1 MFAARLTPCPFKTNS
16 KCATTRTVR
25 WFVFSKSA
33 AYSCECELVC
43 RSVRI
48 AEAHQWAKAH
58 FLVGARIDL
67 ATQAQA
73 AENMAFDLEKVQN
86 IADRVARSSGL
97 EVVDVEVSGGGKHRT
112 LRVFIDRPGA
122 APAADRPDG
131 VTHEDCAK
139 FSREFGTIVDVEDAF
154 PGGSYVL
161 EVSSPG
167 LDRKLTKAADFER
180 FRGQRVKLMTREPVD
195 NNRHFEGK
203 LESFEN
209 GKLLL
214 DLSAAR
220 KKKMR
225 PKEGESS
232 RVEIELRNVEKAN
245 LVPEI

>member
-1 MFAARLTPCPFKTNS
+1 
-16 KCATTRTVR
+16 
-25 WFVFSKSA
+25 
-33 AYSCECELVC
+33 
-43 RSVRI
+43 
-48 AEAHQWAKAH
+48 
-58 FLVGARIDL
+58 
-67 ATQAQA
+67 
-73 AENMAFDLEKVQN
+73 MAFDLEKVRQ
-86 IADRVARSSGL
+86 IAERVAGSSGL
-97 EVVDVEVSGGGKHRT
+97 EVVEVEVCGAVKHRT
-112 LRVFIDRPGA
+112 LRVFIDRIGA
-122 APAADRPDG
+122 APAEGRPDG
-131 VTHEDCAK
+131 VTHEDCSK

-180 FRGQRVKLMTREPVD
+180 FRGQRVKLMTREPV
-195 NNRHFEGK
+195 NSNRHFEGK

-225 PKEGESS
+225 PKEGESA
-232 RVEIELRNVEKAN
+232 RVEIELKNIEKAN

>member
-1 MFAARLTPCPFKTNS
+1 
-16 KCATTRTVR
+16 
-25 WFVFSKSA
+25 
-33 AYSCECELVC
+33 
-43 RSVRI
+43 
-48 AEAHQWAKAH
+48 
-58 FLVGARIDL
+58 
-67 ATQAQA
+67 
-73 AENMAFDLEKVQN
+73 MAFDLEKVRQ
-86 IADRVARSSGL
+86 IAERVAGSSGL
-97 EVVDVEVSGGGKHRT
+97 EVVEVEVCGAGKHRT
-112 LRVFIDRPGA
+112 LRVFIDRIGA
-122 APAADRPDG
+122 APAEGRPDG
-131 VTHEDCAK
+131 VTHEDCSK

-180 FRGQRVKLMTREPVD
+180 FRGQRVKLMTREPV
-195 NNRHFEGK
+195 NSNRHFEGK

-225 PKEGESS
+225 PKEGESA
-232 RVEIELRNVEKAN
+232 RVEIELKNIEKAN